1 MKSTYFIL
9 LMLGTISLISCEKVI
24 DVDLNNADPK
34 YVIEAT
40 ITDEP
45 GNAKVKISLTKN
57 FDEDNG
63 FSGVSGANVN
73 VIEAGGPLVSFT
85 ETSPGNY
92 EAPLLKGIPGKS
104 YTLNV
109 TIGSKIFYGTSTMPQ
124 RVNMDTVYITDELLF
139 AETRK
144 TANIEYKD
152 PVGRGNNYRFIQYVN
167 ANKENQIYA
176 VNDDYT
182 DGNNINNKLF
192 YFTDTED
199 DPHNIKSGDQVKIEM
214 FCIDPEVYT
223 YWYSLSRSA
232 TGTSGQATPANPV
245 TNLQGGALGYF
256 SAHTYQTKTIIVP

>member
-1 MKSTYFIL
+1 MKSKYYIL
-9 LMLGTISLISCEKVI
+9 ILISFTIISCEKVI

-40 ITDEP
+40 LTDEA

-57 FDEDNG
+57 FDEDNS
-63 FSGVSGANVN
+63 FIGVPGATVN
-73 VIEAGGPLVSFT
+73 VIESGGPVVPFT

-92 EAPLLKGIPGKS
+92 EAPSLKGVPGKT

-109 TIGSKIFYGTSTMPQ
+109 SVGSKIFYGTSTMPQ

-144 TANIEYKD
+144 TANIEYVD
-152 PVGRGNNYRFIQYVN
+152 PAGRGNNYRFIQYVN
-167 ANKENQIYA
+167 SMKENQIYA

-182 DGNNINNKLF
+182 DGNKINNKLF
-192 YFTDTED
+192 YFTDTPD

-214 FCIDPEVYT
+214 FCIDPEVYK

-232 TGTSGQATPANPV
+232 TGSSGQATPANPV
-245 TNLQGGALGYF
+245 SNLQGGALGYF
-256 SAHTYQTKTIIVP
+256 SAHTYQTKTIVAP